1 MFSISRACFFL
12 VFYLIGMYTRDIY
25 NKNGNNL
32 FKVRK
37 ISVIISFVL
46 ILIYTFIVSTGV
58 TINIH
63 FSGLYLFICG
73 ILGAILLVY
82 IVNNIS
88 HNSIIAKILLL
99 LGKHSMDIYL
109 FSWFFQIVSMIVIVE
124 ILNITNYN
132 IFFISNILVG
142 SLCLPFSIYIIR
154 NVNIFK
160 LLFLGYKI

>member
-12 VFYLIGMYTRDIY
+12 VFYLIEMYTRDIY

-63 FSGLYLFICG
+63 FNGLYLFICW
-73 ILGAILLVY
+73 ILGTIL
-82 IVNNIS
+82 
-88 HNSIIAKILLL
+88 
-99 LGKHSMDIYL
+99 
-109 FSWFFQIVSMIVIVE
+109 
-124 ILNITNYN
+124 
-132 IFFISNILVG
+132 
-142 SLCLPFSIYIIR
+142 
-154 NVNIFK
+154 
-160 LLFLGYKI
+160 

>member
-1 MFSISRACFFL
+1 
-12 VFYLIGMYTRDIY
+12 MYTRDIY

-46 ILIYTFIVSTGV
+46 ILIYTCIVSTGV

-132 IFFISNILVG
+132 IFFISRV
-142 SLCLPFSIYIIR
+142 
-154 NVNIFK
+154 
-160 LLFLGYKI
+160 

>member
-46 ILIYTFIVSTGV
+46 ILIYTCIVSTGV

-160 LLFLGYKI
+160 LLFLGHKI

>member
-1 MFSISRACFFL
+1 MFSISRACFSL
-12 VFYLIGMYTRDIY
+12 VFYLIEMYTRDIY

-46 ILIYTFIVSTGV
+46 ILIYTCIVSTGV

-160 LLFLGYKI
+160 LLFLGHKI

>member
-12 VFYLIGMYTRDIY
+12 VFYLIEMYTRDIY

-63 FSGLYLFICG
+63 FNGLYLFICG

-160 LLFLGYKI
+160 LLFLGHQI

>member
-12 VFYLIGMYTRDIY
+12 VFYLIGMYTRYIY

-46 ILIYTFIVSTGV
+46 ILIYTCIVSTGV

>member
-12 VFYLIGMYTRDIY
+12 VFYLIGMYTRYIY

-46 ILIYTFIVSTGV
+46 ILIYTCIVSTGV

-82 IVNNIS
+82 IVNNIY

>member
-12 VFYLIGMYTRDIY
+12 VFYLIGMYTRYIY

-46 ILIYTFIVSTGV
+46 ILIYTCIVSTGV

-88 HNSIIAKILLL
+88 HNSIIAKVLLL

>member
-12 VFYLIGMYTRDIY
+12 VFYLIVMYTRDIY

-63 FSGLYLFICG
+63 FNGLYLFICG

-160 LLFLGYKI
+160 LLFLGHKI

>member
-1 MFSISRACFFL
+1 
-12 VFYLIGMYTRDIY
+12 MYTRDIY

-46 ILIYTFIVSTGV
+46 ILIYTCIVSTGV

-132 IFFISNILVG
+132 IFFISNILGG

-160 LLFLGYKI
+160 LLFLGHKI

>member
-12 VFYLIGMYTRDIY
+12 VFYLIEMYTRYIY

-63 FSGLYLFICG
+63 FNGLYLFICG

-160 LLFLGYKI
+160 LLFLGHKI

>member
-1 MFSISRACFFL
+1 M
-12 VFYLIGMYTRDIY
+12 
-25 NKNGNNL
+25 
-32 FKVRK
+32 
-37 ISVIISFVL
+37 
-46 ILIYTFIVSTGV
+46 
-58 TINIH
+58 
-63 FSGLYLFICG
+63 
-73 ILGAILLVY
+73 Y

>member
-160 LLFLGYKI
+160 LLFLGHKI

>member
-63 FSGLYLFICG
+63 FNGLYLFICG